1 MTYPCSRCNMDEGS
15 PICLQDNRCPR
26 HSAQQS
32 MKTPKER
39 EEAFRRDLAELL
51 AKHKAELDITDD
63 GKSYGMH
70 RGIAV
75 VTMMSEWDEAGNQTA
90 EYTEF
95 RI

>member
-1 MTYPCSRCNMDEGS
+1 
-15 PICLQDNRCPR
+15 
-26 HSAQQS
+26 
-32 MKTPKER
+32 MKTAKER

-70 RGIAV
+70 SGIAE
-75 VTMMSEWDEAGNQTA
+75 VTMMSEWDAEGNLTA
-90 EYTEF
+90 DYTEF

>member
-1 MTYPCSRCNMDEGS
+1 M
-15 PICLQDNRCPR
+15 Q
-26 HSAQQS
+26 
-32 MKTPKER
+32 TPKER
-39 EEAFRRDLAELL
+39 EDAFRRDLAELL

-63 GKSYGMH
+63 RKPYGLH
-70 RGIAV
+70 SAEAV

>member
-1 MTYPCSRCNMDEGS
+1 M
-15 PICLQDNRCPR
+15 Q
-26 HSAQQS
+26 
-32 MKTPKER
+32 TPKER

-63 GKSYGMH
+63 GKDYGMH
-70 RGIAV
+70 SGIAV
-75 VTMMSEWDEAGNQTA
+75 VTMLGEWDGDGNKTA

>member
-1 MTYPCSRCNMDEGS
+1 
-15 PICLQDNRCPR
+15 
-26 HSAQQS
+26 
-32 MKTPKER
+32 MKTAKER
-39 EEAFRRDLAELL
+39 EEAFRCDLAELL
-51 AKHKAELDITDD
+51 ARHKAELAITDD

-70 RGIAV
+70 SGIAV

>member
-1 MTYPCSRCNMDEGS
+1 
-15 PICLQDNRCPR
+15 
-26 HSAQQS
+26 
-32 MKTPKER
+32 MKRANER

-63 GKSYGMH
+63 RKPYGLH
-70 RGIAV
+70 SGEAV
-75 VTMMSEWDEAGNQTA
+75 VTMQSERDEAGNQTA

>member
-1 MTYPCSRCNMDEGS
+1 MQTR
-15 PICLQDNRCPR
+15 Q
-26 HSAQQS
+26 
-32 MKTPKER
+32 ER
-39 EEAFRRDLAELL
+39 EAAFRRDLAELL

-63 GKSYGMH
+63 GRPWGGH
-70 RGIAV
+70 NGIAV